1 MTSHASQTNHD
12 HEGILNAFLS
22 LFSEKGNVPSK
33 LLSVD
38 LFFGNVCSQ
47 THSSPLLSSAC
58 DEGRFSD
65 RTAKGA
71 V

>member
-1 MTSHASQTNHD
+1 MTSHASQTDYH
-12 HEGILNAFLS
+12 HEGILNPLLS
-22 LFSEKGNVPSK
+22 LLSEKGDVPSE
-33 LLSVD
+33 LQAVD
-38 LFFGNVCSQ
+38 FLFGDVFSRVRESR
-47 THSSPLLSSAC
+47 LLSSAW